1 MGFRGL
7 QMIFFCFICV
17 DSRFQCIS
25 WTVNKKI
32 LFRKPAPVLS
42 LSRMSHLLS
51 ILSGLLNPREAWFGN
66 FMLRNILAPTT
77 YTYIYIYHYICTLS
91 NTSIYTYIYILY
103 THAFS
108 LSLYIYYTHT
118 HTLVLVIS
126 CEFVSSPFFTCRQ
139 VLLSGA
145 RPRCSTGQGLGCH
158 KIHKV
163 TGKSDDH

>member
-7 QMIFFCFICV
+7 QMFFFCFICV

-77 YTYIYIYHYICTLS
+77 YTYIYIS
-91 NTSIYTYIYILY
+91 LY
-103 THAFS
+103 MYFIKYFDIHI
-108 LSLYIYYTHT
+108 YIYYTHTHSLSLSIYIIHT

>member
-1 MGFRGL
+1 MVRQFY
-7 QMIFFCFICV
+7 V
-17 DSRFQCIS
+17 E
-25 WTVNKKI
+25 K
-32 LFRKPAPVLS
+32 
-42 LSRMSHLLS
+42 H
-51 ILSGLLNPREAWFGN
+51 FGPN
-66 FMLRNILAPTT
+66 NI
-77 YTYIYIYHYICTLS
+77 YIYIYHYICTLS

-103 THAFS
+103 THTFS
-108 LSLYIYYTHT
+108 LSLYIYIIHT

-163 TGKSDDH
+163 TGKSDDHWWSMDWFSWENPIFFSIFPIFFHGFFPLINRKPWIFSHFFYGAFL